1 MEWSW
6 LKSCIFIKQ
15 HRWPLRG
22 IKWNHLSTPRNALQD
37 AGGAAALCVTEVTG
51 WGARGAAVD
60 VHKFCRPRF
69 PERKQSQEKNVPE
82 EQRLT
87 LLHHHR
93 ASLTATAANSPAETM
108 EALSGAGQR
117 CPLVTVCWHPGTRS
131 QLPPHSWI
139 TASSP
144 LRACAPRVLLVPP
157 QGKHCPLYLCLFFLS
172 QGFGL
177 VPSRREE
184 IPRDPRVLHPLMIVF
199 HQEPCH
205 GPDSDLFFKTEATK
219 ATL

>member
-60 VHKFCRPRF
+60 VHKFCCPRF

-82 EQRLT
+82 EQRLA

-139 TASSP
+139 TASSL
-144 LRACAPRVLLVPP
+144 LRACAPRCCFCLLKENIALSTSVS
-157 QGKHCPLYLCLFFLS
+157 FFSARGLGWFLAEEKKS
-172 QGFGL
+172 Q
-177 VPSRREE
+177 RT
-184 IPRDPRVLHPLMIVF
+184 HVF
-199 HQEPCH
+199 
-205 GPDSDLFFKTEATK
+205 SIL
-219 ATL
+219 